1 MFEEKHSLTTFSLSE
16 ISTNCCA
23 AATMAEKE
31 FSSGKSAN
39 VERIAYDEALRK
51 YATGRFMVFQFSE

>member
-1 MFEEKHSLTTFSLSE
+1 MFKAKHSLTTFSWSE
-16 ISTNCCA
+16 ISNCFA
-23 AATMAEKE
+23 AATMEEKD
-31 FSSGKSAN
+31 FSSSKGAK

>member
-1 MFEEKHSLTTFSLSE
+1 MEEKDFSR
-16 ISTNCCA
+16 
-23 AATMAEKE
+23 
-31 FSSGKSAN
+31 GKGPQ

>member
-1 MFEEKHSLTTFSLSE
+1 
-16 ISTNCCA
+16 
-23 AATMAEKE
+23 MAEKE

>member
-1 MFEEKHSLTTFSLSE
+1 MEEKD
-16 ISTNCCA
+16 
-23 AATMAEKE
+23 
-31 FSSGKSAN
+31 FSSSKGAK